1 MIGLMILKI
10 SLVTVRILLRRKKK
24 KIRVTRAPDQ
34 SLFKK
39 STDEQERSKLNICK
53 LRIFKNRNS

>member
-1 MIGLMILKI
+1 MLGLMILKI

-24 KIRVTRAPDQ
+24 IQVTRAPDQ

>member
-1 MIGLMILKI
+1 MIGLMILKR
-10 SLVTVRILLRRKKK
+10 SLVTVRILLRRKK